1 MKKEEKKIV
10 LVGYAVG
17 VRSIDKEKYLIRTC
31 RDGEEK
37 HITQIKSSPIT
48 ECCPLAVGALQYITA
63 QVLTRQSASRRFQ
76 RRPCFWRAIVYQ

>member
-10 LVGYAVG
+10 LLGYAVG

-48 ECCPLAVGALQYITA
+48 QNAVL
-63 QVLTRQSASRRFQ
+63 
-76 RRPCFWRAIVYQ
+76 